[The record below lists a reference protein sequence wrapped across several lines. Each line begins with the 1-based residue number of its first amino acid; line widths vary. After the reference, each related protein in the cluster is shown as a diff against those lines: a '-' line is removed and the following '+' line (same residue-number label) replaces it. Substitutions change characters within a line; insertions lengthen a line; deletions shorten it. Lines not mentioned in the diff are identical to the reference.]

1 MVYAFGMYKES
12 GSRGDG
18 ANNMLCKWQDAQ
30 NSYELHVRRADAV
43 LIKRRG
49 DQLCI
54 APQQEPC
61 PEEPPDRL
69 ASNCVL
75 QDPKRKNPIVT

>member
-54 APQQEPC
+54 APQQEPRVG
-61 PEEPPDRL
+61 EPFGVPRAYPDQYFLYSHR
-69 ASNCVL
+69 
-75 QDPKRKNPIVT
+75 